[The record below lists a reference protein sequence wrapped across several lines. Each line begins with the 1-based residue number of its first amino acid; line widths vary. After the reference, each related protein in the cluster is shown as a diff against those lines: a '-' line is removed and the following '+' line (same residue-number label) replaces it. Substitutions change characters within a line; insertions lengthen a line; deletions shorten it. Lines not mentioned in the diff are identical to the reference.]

1 MYRIQGFLLAA
12 TGALGLASPAAA
24 EWHKAET
31 ENFVI
36 YSEGKEDRVRAF
48 ARELE
53 LYDALL
59 HQLHGIEQSG
69 NPNRPT
75 IYLVD
80 SYRDVQK
87 LSWRGVGGFY
97 TANEYGT
104 YAVGQNS
111 RIKTGYYLNGNS
123 ILYHE
128 YAHHFMYRNFNS
140 AVPAWYSEA
149 FAEFYSTT
157 VIEDDTIEIGRP
169 ANHRT
174 ESLQYYDRDSV
185 ADFLLAERGDSSS
198 YSRGWL
204 LLHMLQSDPAYA
216 QRLARYLDE
225 FRNGKSLKES
235 AQALGD
241 LDQLTYAVGRYGKGK
256 LQFSIIDIA
265 DMPAPKI
272 TTSVPDPVEQE
283 LISIDLLRRSESL
296 QDEPIRLLKKLEA
309 KYPNEPRVHFA
320 LAKAHH
326 DDATFVDSI
335 YDYVEELR
343 RTLAEE
349 EPGSK
354 KSEDLEKAIA
364 YNLKEYDLD
373 EEPRLRAE
381 QAQAFADAERE
392 VDLVLAAAPDH
403 PRANALKGEI
413 LMHKAANGEDDLW
426 REARGYLVKANRLSP
441 EDPLPLYLWHKAYLE
456 SGDEM
461 PEVAHMGLRKAYVL
475 APESK
480 KIRNALA
487 LDMAKLGQFEPA
499 IAIAKISA
507 YSPHAWTT
515 DRKLLKD
522 IREMAGLSADEN

>member
-1 MYRIQGFLLAA
+1 MHRIHGFLLSA
-12 TGALGLASPAAA
+12 TAALGLASPAAA

-31 ENFVI
+31 ENFIV

-53 LYDALL
+53 LFDALL
-59 HQLHGIEQSG
+59 HQLHGIERSG

-80 SYRDVQK
+80 SSRDVEK
-87 LSWRGVGGFY
+87 LSWSGVGGFY

-104 YAVGQNS
+104 YAVGRNS
-111 RIKTGYYLNGNS
+111 RIKTGYRLNGNS

-157 VIEDDTIEIGRP
+157 VIGDDTIEIGRP

-174 ESLQYYDRDSV
+174 YSLQYHDGDSV
-185 ADFLLAERGDSSS
+185 AEFLLAEQGDNTS

-204 LLHMLQSDPAYA
+204 LLHMLQSDPGYA
-216 QRLARYLDE
+216 HRLATYLDD
-225 FRNGKSLKES
+225 FRNGKSLEEAAK
-235 AQALGD
+235 ALGD
-241 LDQLTYAVGRYGKGK
+241 LDRLTDAVGHYGRGK
-256 LQFSIIDIA
+256 LQFSILDTTNL
-265 DMPAPKI
+265 PAPAI
-272 TTSVPDPVEQE
+272 TTSLPDPVEQE
-283 LISIDLLRRSESL
+283 LISIDLLRRSEMR
-296 QDEPIRLLKKLEA
+296 QDEPIRLLKKLEQ
-309 KYPNEPRVHFA
+309 KYPGEPRVKFA

-326 DDATFVDSI
+326 DHATFVDEI
-335 YDYVEELR
+335 YEYVEELR

-349 EPGSK
+349 EP
-354 KSEDLEKAIA
+354 KSEKIEDLEEAIA
-364 YNLKEYDLD
+364 YNIKEYDLAD
-373 EEPRLRAE
+373 KAKLRAE
-381 QAQAFADAERE
+381 QARAYADAERE
-392 VDLVLAAAPDH
+392 VDVVLAAMPDH

-413 LMHKAANGEDDLW
+413 LMHKAAKGEDDQW
-426 REARGYLVKANRLSP
+426 RAARGYLVKANRLSP
-441 EDPLPLYLWHKAYLE
+441 EDPLPLYLWHKAYRD

-487 LDMAKLGQFEPA
+487 RDLADLGQFEPA

-507 YSPHAWTT
+507 FSPHAWTT
-515 DRKLLKD
+515 DRKLLED
-522 IREMAGLSADEN
+522 IRKMAKLPRS

>member
-1 MYRIQGFLLAA
+1 MHRIQGFLLAA
-12 TGALGLASPAAA
+12 TAALGLASPAAA

-53 LYDALL
+53 LFDALL
-59 HQLHGIEQSG
+59 HQLHGIEPSG

-80 SYRDVQK
+80 SYRDVEK
-87 LSWRGVGGFY
+87 LSWSGVGGFY
-97 TANEYGT
+97 TADEYGT

-111 RIKTGYYLNGNS
+111 RIKTGFHLNGNAV
-123 ILYHE
+123 LYHE

-157 VIEDDTIEIGRP
+157 VIDDDTIEIGRP

-174 ESLQYYDRDSV
+174 ESLQYHDGDSV
-185 ADFLLAERGDSSS
+185 ADFLLAERGDYTS

-216 QRLARYLDE
+216 QRLTRYLDD
-225 FRNGKSLKES
+225 FRNGKSLKEA

-241 LDQLTYAVGRYGKGK
+241 LDQLTYAVGRYGQGK
-256 LQFSIIDIA
+256 LQFSIIDTT
-265 DMPAPKI
+265 DMPAPNI

-283 LISIDLLRRSESL
+283 LISIDLLRRSENL

-326 DDATFVDSI
+326 SAATFVDDI

-343 RTLAEE
+343 RTVAEQ

-354 KSEDLEKAIA
+354 KIEDLEKAIA
-364 YNLKEYDLD
+364 YNLKEYDLG
-373 EEPRLRAE
+373 EESRLRAE
-381 QAQAFADAERE
+381 QEEAFAEAERE
-392 VDLVLAAAPDH
+392 VDFALAAMPDH

-413 LMHKAANGEDDLW
+413 LMHKAAKGETEQW
-426 REARGYLVKANRLSP
+426 RAARSYLVKANRLAP

-461 PEVAHMGLRKAYVL
+461 PEVAHLGLRKAYVL

-487 LDMAKLGQFEPA
+487 RDMAKMGQFEPA

-522 IREMAGLSADEN
+522 IREMAGLPEDEG